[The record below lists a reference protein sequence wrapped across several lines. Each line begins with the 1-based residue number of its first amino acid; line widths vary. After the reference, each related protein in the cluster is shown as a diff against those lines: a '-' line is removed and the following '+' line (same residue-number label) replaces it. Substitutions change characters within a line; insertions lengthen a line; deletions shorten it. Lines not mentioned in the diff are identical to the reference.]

1 MVCNSDRPAKLG
13 TDSAISLESQPK
25 VVPRTM
31 VQLIEPATQNDE
43 AMDLR

>member
-1 MVCNSDRPAKLG
+1 MACNSDRPAKLG
-13 TDSAISLESQPK
+13 ADSVKSLESQPK

>member
-1 MVCNSDRPAKLG
+1 MVCYTNRPAKLG
-13 TDSAISLESQPK
+13 TDSVISLESQPK

-31 VQLIEPATQNDE
+31 VQLIEPAAQNDE